1 MKSRVLSIYFLL
13 YIFTPFSPCVLASF
27 LPSIFPC
34 VSSPFSFFS
43 IIYSY
48 PFLFSFSVLTFH
60 VAFLLPFF
68 FLLFF
73 SLRYPLSFYYFIYIS
88 TFLSFPFYCH
98 ARFPRLF
105 GINCSGI
112 CFVFVYLS
120 FLYLYLS
127 SFQFLYILYFSTFIS
142 SPSLFSHSLFLLSP
156 LLLNPFLLYIL
167 STFLFCSSLLPHPF
181 CSFIYSFH
189 FLYIFFPFSLFV
201 PLYIL
206 SIFSLLLLSIL
217 TLTSHVVLT
226 AQRPLSWSLLP
237 SVPRCCW
244 GPGGVVGSQGQL
256 AQKWPL
262 ASSGAWGTRCFVGR
276 VRSQRSQGL
285 PRVCLAGLEA
295 SLWAAVGSFVFVLLI
310 LCA

>member
-112 CFVFVYLS
+112 CFVFFYL

-127 SFQFLYILYFSTFIS
+127 SFQFLYILYFFHFYFLPLSILTLHFSLIPTPFKSFS
-142 SPSLFSHSLFLLSP
+142 S
-156 LLLNPFLLYIL
+156 
-167 STFLFCSSLLPHPF
+167 
-181 CSFIYSFH
+181 IYSFH
-189 FLYIFFPFSLFV
+189 TFILLLSTATSLWFLYIFFPFSLFV

-262 ASSGAWGTRCFVGR
+262 ASSGAWGTRYFVGR

-295 SLWAAVGSFVFVLLI
+295 SLWAAAGSFVFVLLI